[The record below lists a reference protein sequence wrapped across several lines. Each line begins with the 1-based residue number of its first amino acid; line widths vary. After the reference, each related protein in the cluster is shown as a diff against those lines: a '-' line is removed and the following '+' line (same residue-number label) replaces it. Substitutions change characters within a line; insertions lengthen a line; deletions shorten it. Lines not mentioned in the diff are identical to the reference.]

1 MTEEH
6 RHLQTPSSFI
16 LRFEPLIARGG
27 KVLDLAAGRGRHAR
41 LLASRGH
48 EVEAVDR
55 DERALDTLR
64 GDERV
69 RCTVADLEGGAWP
82 YEPGSF
88 DAIVVTNYLHRPLF
102 GTIAAS
108 LRDGGVLL
116 YETFMRGQERFRKP
130 TRPEFLLQP
139 NELLMAFREL
149 TVVSFEQ
156 GVLASPATAVVQRL
170 CAVKGGQSDALL
182 LPGP

>member
-1 MTEEH
+1 MNEEH
-6 RHLQTPSSFI
+6 RHLDAPSNFV
-16 LRFEPLIARGG
+16 LRFEPLIPRGG

-55 DERALDTLR
+55 DERALEALR
-64 GDERV
+64 GEEHVKR
-69 RCTVADLEGGAWP
+69 TLADLEGGAFP

-102 GTIAAS
+102 GAIAAA
-108 LRDGGVLL
+108 LRGGGVLF
-116 YETFMRGQERFRKP
+116 YETFMRGQERFRRP
-130 TRPEFLLQP
+130 SRPEFLLEP

-149 TVVSFEQ
+149 TVVAFEQ
-156 GVLASPATAVVQRL
+156 GVLPGPAPAVVQRL
-170 CAVKGGQSDALL
+170 CAVKGRPSDAIL